1 MGQIFTGLMAEGT
14 TDTRFLIPIIEKTV
28 KDLVYK
34 EYKGDFELSIQEIR
48 LKDTAS
54 KYIEKVAN
62 AAKYAEESFGA
73 DFIFVHLDADNKNAR
88 EVYQNKINPA
98 KQFLKDKAMTI
109 GIEACSRIV
118 TIVPITETESWM
130 LADKALFK
138 SQLGTSL
145 SDAELK
151 ISRDVEQM
159 ADPKKVAQDAIKIA
173 FSHKTKKR
181 RRELNISE
189 LYQPI
194 GSRIDLSKLEPLT
207 SYQDFKQNIR
217 NVFEEL
223 GYAYY
228 K

>member
-1 MGQIFTGLMAEGT
+1 
-14 TDTRFLIPIIEKTV
+14 
-28 KDLVYK
+28 
-34 EYKGDFELSIQEIR
+34 
-48 LKDTAS
+48 
-54 KYIEKVAN
+54 
-62 AAKYAEESFGA
+62 
-73 DFIFVHLDADNKNAR
+73 
-88 EVYQNKINPA
+88 
-98 KQFLKDKAMTI
+98 
-109 GIEACSRIV
+109 
-118 TIVPITETESWM
+118 M

>member
-48 LKDTAS
+48 LKDTTS
-54 KYIEKVAN
+54 KYIVKVAD
-62 AAKYAEESFGA
+62 AAKYAEENFGA
-73 DFIFVHLDADNKNAR
+73 DFIFVHLDADNKDAK

-98 KQFLKDKAMTI
+98 KQFLKDKAI
-109 GIEACSRIV
+109 GTSACSHIV
-118 TIVPITETESWM
+118 PIVPITETESWM

>member
-14 TDTRFLIPIIEKTV
+14 TDTSFLIPIIEKTV

-48 LKDTAS
+48 LKDTTS
-54 KYIEKVAN
+54 KYIVKVAD
-62 AAKYAEESFGA
+62 AAKYAEENFGA
-73 DFIFVHLDADNKNAR
+73 DFIFVHLDADNKDAK

-98 KQFLKDKAMTI
+98 KQFLKDKAI
-109 GIEACSRIV
+109 GTSACSHIV
-118 TIVPITETESWM
+118 PIVPITETESWM